1 MQGPIQSLEYN
12 QNVVH
17 NEPKNMIFYYSRRCN
32 DCSIF
37 SKTLNHFLS
46 LNVDEKGHS
55 IYNVQSV
62 CIDRK
67 NPHHLPS
74 VLRYV
79 PAIIYNQRIYQGKEA
94 FEWIN
99 EFTSSKTFVPM
110 GTEKSNISSAFLDG
124 TDNIIDSTSTK
135 IEYPQGQGQN
145 PNVGQNFNEEEYM
158 KNLMDN
164 RGIPQAQPQQE
175 QQPELPDALKP
186 QKIDKN
192 QGQTQVNAFYQ
203 QLISNRETN
212 QPRAPSSKFDPTPQR
227 QPHQVPVGQSI

>member
-12 QNVVH
+12 QNVVY

-46 LNVDEKGHS
+46 LNVDEKGRP

-74 VLRYV
+74 VLRFV

-99 EFTSSKTFVPM
+99 DFTSSKTFESV
-110 GTEKSNISSAFLDG
+110 SSTSSKKFVFASFEVSTTTLLFLF
-124 TDNIIDSTSTK
+124 THLFKTSTK
-135 IEYPQGQGQN
+135 
-145 PNVGQNFNEEEYM
+145 M
-158 KNLMDN
+158 
-164 RGIPQAQPQQE
+164 A
-175 QQPELPDALKP
+175 
-186 QKIDKN
+186 
-192 QGQTQVNAFYQ
+192 
-203 QLISNRETN
+203 
-212 QPRAPSSKFDPTPQR
+212 
-227 QPHQVPVGQSI
+227 